1 MDIYNL
7 TRKLAKHNKYQNI
20 LAMSK
25 EINGINLFRN
35 KEDFSYLQSIFLNY
49 LFMYDT
55 INRDISIKKISKH
68 VNDNE
73 IYEDAYILWKNE
85 KGQDQ
90 EFKENK
96 KSDIKLVISDKIKS
110 LVLNL
115 FSETR
120 RRDQSLFLVRRG
132 RIDGN
137 FVFNVLLCIISFI
150 INQRL

>member
-1 MDIYNL
+1 MDIYKL
-7 TRKLAKHNKYQNI
+7 VRVLAKHSKYQN
-20 LAMSK
+20 LLCMAK

-73 IYEDAYILWKNE
+73 IYEDSYMLWKNE

-96 KSDIKLVISDKIKS
+96 KSDIKLVVSDKIK
-110 LVLNL
+110 
-115 FSETR
+115 FKKR
-120 RRDQSLFLVRRG
+120 
-132 RIDGN
+132 
-137 FVFNVLLCIISFI
+137 
-150 INQRL
+150 